1 MYVQQVDLIYQM
13 EFVLIVS
20 LQNTGITKIKHVK
33 DVLILSYMTKKN
45 NNVSVQITNLTYSKE
60 DVFPAIY
67 HIIGIQISANVSHVH
82 LHFNTTPKL
91 EGVYVLQIGLTWSI
105 INVSLVNYLITG
117 IKRSETVI
125 NALKPSSMILT
136 KEVVS
141 VQFYTHFYK
150 MANVH
155 PVPIPTIGIQ

>member
-1 MYVQQVDLIYQM
+1 M
-13 EFVLIVS
+13 
-20 LQNTGITKIKHVK
+20 K
-33 DVLILSYMTKKN
+33 DVLILSCTTKKN
-45 NNVSVQITNLTYSKE
+45 SNVSVQITNLTYSKE
-60 DVFPAIY
+60 DAFPAIY
-67 HIIGIQISANVSHVH
+67 HTIGTQILTNVSHVH

-91 EGVYVLQIGLTWSI
+91 EDVYVLQKDLTWST

-125 NALKPSSMILT
+125 NALKPSSTILT

-150 MANVH
+150 TVNVH
-155 PVPIPTIGIQ
+155 PVLIQTIGIR